1 MAGPIVNQASQFSAD
16 IVNYIQEEVMRLSQ
30 RYLVVYQHGDKL
42 RLPRGRG
49 TTYTGS
55 RYDRLPLPFQSLAE
69 GVPPLGETVP
79 LVQVQATAVQWGDSV
94 TVTDVTEA
102 TIYHSVYQQAI
113 KLTAIQLAETLERI
127 TFNNLL
133 GFTQINYVNSVG
145 SRANLGAG
153 DVLNPQE
160 CNRAFAQLFNLGA
173 PMFMGP
179 KEEDIKQDFGSP
191 EAASRSPASMAHY
204 VAVIGPAVEQDMRQ
218 NPQVQQAWS
227 YSDVNKLYNNEL
239 GVYSGI
245 RWVRSN
251 LMPSWTAPSTGN
263 PTLTGNN
270 TGGSLAAAT
279 YTVQITG
286 SNALTA
292 YEDTIYA
299 TQNVVVGGSGNGS
312 ITFTTPNVSGE
323 VYNAYIKSGASTSPV
338 NLALSASGPAS
349 GSMAGQAIQLPAN
362 TTVTLTGIGASQT
375 PPAIPASG
383 VTVYPTFVFGENSY
397 GIVMLEDPEFFFLK
411 DADKVDPLNQ
421 LRVVSWKVFFGVL
434 LENNT
439 FALRIEST
447 SGTQLAFG

>member
-1 MAGPIVNQASQFSAD
+1 MAGPVVNQSSQFSAD
-16 IVNYIQEEVMRLSQ
+16 VVNYIQEEVMRLSQ

-42 RLPRGRG
+42 RLPRNRG

-69 GVPPLGETVP
+69 GVPPLGESVP

-102 TIYHSVYQQAI
+102 TIFHSVYQQAI

-127 TFNNLL
+127 TFINLL
-133 GFTQINYVNSVG
+133 GFSQINYVNSEG
-145 SRANLGAG
+145 SRANLVAG

-160 CNRAFAQLFNLGA
+160 ANRAYAQLFQLGA

-179 KEEDIKQDFGSP
+179 KEEDIDEDFGSA
-191 EAASRSPASMAHY
+191 ERASKSPMSMPHY
-204 VAVIGPAVEQDMRQ
+204 VAVIHPAVEQDMRQ
-218 NPQVQQAWS
+218 NPQVQQAWA

-245 RWVRSN
+245 RWVHSN
-251 LMPSWTAPSTGN
+251 LMPTWTQPASGN
-263 PTLTGNN
+263 PSLTGN
-270 TGGSLAAAT
+270 TSGGALPAAT
-279 YTVQITG
+279 YTLQVTG
-286 SNALTA
+286 SNALTS

-299 TQNVVVGGSGNGS
+299 TQNVVVGGSGAGS
-312 ITFTTPNVSGE
+312 ITFTTPNVAGE
-323 VYNAYIKSGASTSPV
+323 VYNAYIVSGASGSPTH
-338 NLALSASGPAS
+338 LGLSASGPTS
-349 GSMAGQAIQLPAN
+349 GPMAGQAIQLPAN
-362 TTVTLTGIGASQT
+362 TTVTITAIGASQT
-375 PPAIPASG
+375 PPAIPGSG
-383 VTVYPTFVFGENSY
+383 ITVYPTFVFGENAY

-447 SGTQLAFG
+447 SGTQMAFG